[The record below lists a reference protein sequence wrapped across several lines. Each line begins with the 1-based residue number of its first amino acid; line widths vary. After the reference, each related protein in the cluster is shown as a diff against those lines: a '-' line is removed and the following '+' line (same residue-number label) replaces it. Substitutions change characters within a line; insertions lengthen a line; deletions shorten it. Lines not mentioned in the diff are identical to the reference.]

1 MPGGETLDAHPKIYV
16 NLKVKGQDGCSVH
29 FKINRTTALKKLME
43 AYCAQQGFEMSTICF
58 FFDGMR
64 VCETQTPAE
73 LNMEDDDVIE
83 SGDDEEGGDANVPL
97 HLKVKGQDGCFDAKR
112 VCETQTPAEV
122 NIQDGAVIGAGEV
135 LEGTFKRLQ
144 GQTGELEDIGALLTA
159 D

>member
-1 MPGGETLDAHPKIYV
+1 
-16 NLKVKGQDGCSVH
+16 
-29 FKINRTTALKKLME
+29 
-43 AYCAQQGFEMSTICF
+43 MSTDKRTDYSSDVVPFGPIAAAASTLIKEVVSG
-58 FFDGMR
+58 D
-64 VCETQTPAE
+64 AI
-73 LNMEDDDVIE
+73 DDDVIDA
-83 SGDDEEGGDANVPL
+83 GDDEEGGDANVPL

-135 LEGTFKRLQ
+135 LLEGTFKRLQ

>member
-1 MPGGETLDAHPKIYV
+1 
-16 NLKVKGQDGCSVH
+16 
-29 FKINRTTALKKLME
+29 
-43 AYCAQQGFEMSTICF
+43 
-58 FFDGMR
+58 
-64 VCETQTPAE
+64 
-73 LNMEDDDVIE
+73 
-83 SGDDEEGGDANVPL
+83 
-97 HLKVKGQDGCFDAKR
+97 